1 MTSHIYKR
9 ENYHIF
15 IVKRS
20 RRQLLDQVH
29 IDYAVFSPKKVQPK
43 SNNEEKL
50 DKSRMW
56 DILQR
61 RQLDENI
68 FKKIRM
74 DGIKKAM

>member
-1 MTSHIYKR
+1 M
-9 ENYHIF
+9 
-15 IVKRS
+15 KRS
-20 RRQLLDQVH
+20 RCQLLDQVH

-68 FKKIRM
+68 F
-74 DGIKKAM
+74 